1 MVFQMIHV
9 GISSWIVIGSVVKHP
24 RGKQEPRNVKLVRL
38 SPPVGEMIQFD
49 SCFNHQ
55 LGKIRDVTGEK
66 PKTCHVV
73 FINLMIGD
81 FLVLF
86 GVDLRTGT
94 DIIYRPNTAAVQD
107 EGPIGVQSF
116 CPPTL
121 AKVLQVFKGFGSTA
135 KGRDS
140 TFASRV

>member
-1 MVFQMIHV
+1 
-9 GISSWIVIGSVVKHP
+9 
-24 RGKQEPRNVKLVRL
+24 
-38 SPPVGEMIQFD
+38 
-49 SCFNHQ
+49 
-55 LGKIRDVTGEK
+55 
-66 PKTCHVV
+66 
-73 FINLMIGD
+73 
-81 FLVLF
+81 LF
-86 GVDLRTGT
+86 GVNLRTGN